1 MRKILI
7 PTDFS
12 ENALNAIK
20 NAVVLFK
27 YERCDIFLMH
37 AYIDELYEAKKENP
51 NSDFEILEQD
61 LRSEVNQKMA
71 SLLEKINVFSPN
83 PKHSF
88 YSLLQKGTLID
99 EANEIV
105 DRENIDLL
113 IMGTLG
119 KTNSTNKTF
128 GSNTIQV
135 LKYVKCPV
143 MAIPKGYSS
152 YAPKKFLFPTDYQLP
167 YKRRELKLISTLA
180 KSYVAKIDFLYVSKF
195 NKLSHRQEDNK
206 SFLESCFRSNLYDF
220 HSKQGDILTHEINT
234 FIQEHEIDVLIMVNS
249 RHSFLENILYQ
260 STIDTIGLHIKIP
273 FLVLQNLSR

>member
-7 PTDFS
+7 PSDFS

-27 YERCDIFLMH
+27 YERCEIFLMH
-37 AYIDELYEAKKENP
+37 AYADELYDAKKKDP
-51 NSDFEILEQD
+51 NSDFD
-61 LRSEVNQKMA
+61 
-71 SLLEKINVFSPN
+71 LLEKQLLKELENKMTLLLTKVKAFSPN
-83 PKHSF
+83 PKHNF
-88 YSLLQKGTLID
+88 KTLLLKGALID
-99 EANEIV
+99 ESNEIV
-105 DRENIDLL
+105 DNENIDLL

-119 KTNSTNKTF
+119 EANHSDKTF

-143 MAIPKGYSS
+143 MAIPKGFASYS
-152 YAPKKFLFPTDYQLP
+152 AKKLLFPTDYQIP

-180 KSYVAKIDFLYVSKF
+180 KSFVAKIDFLYVSDF
-195 NKLSHRQEDNK
+195 ETLSHRQEDNK
-206 SFLESCFRSNLYDF
+206 LFLESCFRGNLIEF
-220 HSKQGDILTHEINT
+220 HSIKGNELIKAINSFIITH
-234 FIQEHEIDVLIMVNS
+234 QIDMLIMVNS

-260 STIDTIGLHIKIP
+260 NTIDTIGLHIKIP

>member
-20 NAVVLFK
+20 NAVIHFK
-27 YERCDIFLMH
+27 YEQCEIYLMH
-37 AYIDELYEAKKENP
+37 AYIDELYEAKKDYS
-51 NSDFEILEQD
+51 NSDFEAFKKNLISVIE
-61 LRSEVNQKMA
+61 NKMA
-71 SLLEKINVFSPN
+71 TLLAEIKKFSPN
-83 PKHSF
+83 PKHTF
-88 YSLLQKGTLID
+88 YTLLQNGTLID
-99 EANEIV
+99 ESNDIV

-119 KTNSTNKTF
+119 ESNQKNKTF

-143 MAIPKGYSS
+143 MAIPKGYAS
-152 YAPKKFLFPTDYQLP
+152 YSPKKLLFTTDYQLP

-180 KSYVAKIDFLYVSKF
+180 KSFVAKINFLYVSNF
-195 NKLSHRQEDNK
+195 ESLSHRQEDNK
-206 SFLESCFRSNLYDF
+206 SFLESCFRSNLIEF
-220 HSKQGDILTHEINT
+220 HSKQGKDLTNAINT
-234 FIQEHEIDVLIMVNS
+234 FIQEYDIDLLIMVNS
-249 RHSFLENILYQ
+249 RHSFLENILYK
-260 STIDTIGLHIKIP
+260 STIDAIGLHIKIP